1 MYRQILVT
9 QKDSNLQRILWRE
22 NLEQDVKHY
31 ALRTVTY
38 GTTSAS
44 FLATRCLVQIVNDNN
59 DQFPN
64 ACRAIL
70 NDFYVDDL
78 IAGAD
83 SVHEIK
89 QLKIDSIDAQTDSS
103 FFDEDPLSLSIKK
116 EIKHETERT
125 EHLIAPVAMTDDK
138 PTTSRQSL
146 DPQTSDSVLEE
157 NPLSLPIKKEKMH
170 ESVQEEHSFVH
181 LSKTDDG
188 LTIFKQSMDAQT
200 DSSFFDEDPLS
211 LSIKKEIKH
220 ETERTEHLIA
230 PVAMTDDKPTTSRQ
244 VQSLT
249 MVHHW

>member
-22 NLEQDVKHY
+22 NLEQDLKHY
-31 ALRTVTY
+31 ALRTVSY

-89 QLKIDSIDAQTDSS
+89 QLKIDVCNLLKQYGFPLHKW
-103 FFDEDPLSLSIKK
+103 FFNCQNIFS
-116 EIKHETERT
+116 
-125 EHLIAPVAMTDDK
+125 TDDTVLLNT
-138 PTTSRQSL
+138 PTYI
-146 DPQTSDSVLEE
+146 
-157 NPLSLPIKKEKMH
+157 IK
-170 ESVQEEHSFVH
+170 
-181 LSKTDDG
+181 
-188 LTIFKQSMDAQT
+188 
-200 DSSFFDEDPLS
+200 
-211 LSIKKEIKH
+211 
-220 ETERTEHLIA
+220 
-230 PVAMTDDKPTTSRQ
+230 
-244 VQSLT
+244 
-249 MVHHW
+249 